1 LLSFSLEKMVR
12 LVVSVLVAVLLALS
26 AVAVPISTE
35 IDRTQVTVAEQ
46 DSGNVEEFIVQV
58 VRVEDDVDE
67 KGQIKGESALAVA
80 LKFEVTED
88 LKVTV
93 NGQPVPFGFSEIDV
107 TAKVMA
113 SNKAEAS
120 KITKVEVE
128 IFVGIEKIVDPS
140 GKTIQKIIIQE
151 RVTEIEDNKV
161 WQADVREQVIHVHG
175 DGQIVRGSIVQIA
188 EMMKETENKHP
199 ENKVEDPEKK
209 KGDKLKD
216 GKKKKPHPHH
226 PQDDKKYPTGIIYN
240 DVGEEQ
246 TNEHDSVQTQFS
258 KTMHRAMTTAMS
270 WYHQLPFVL
279 RVIIAFVVGMLAGFI
294 ALAIASCLAFMCGS
308 GKKRMSSYDANLR
321 AYAVQYTSL
330 PLDEKAVK
338 KEKESG
344 SVELV

>member
-1 LLSFSLEKMVR
+1 
-12 LVVSVLVAVLLALS
+12 VSVLVAVLLALS

-161 WQADVREQVIHVHG
+161 WQADVREQVIHVHD
-175 DGQIVRGSIVQIA
+175 DGQIVRGSIVQ
-188 EMMKETENKHP
+188 
-199 ENKVEDPEKK
+199 VEDPEKK